1 MLQHERFNRE
11 SKEQTVLQ
19 FASKSEMACGLLLE
33 RYIPGFELVPGKTFQ
48 VPIGLGKHCDFY
60 VNNTFLEYHPI
71 NLHFEFLDK
80 QALRQLRNALRHVK
94 KDVKSQIVDALKN
107 ELGERYYRYRKTVA
121 DIWITKENTLVVVQD
136 PVELYRK
143 IIKPMGRNVPKEHK
157 FLAEFD
163 RLKN

>member
-1 MLQHERFNRE
+1 
-11 SKEQTVLQ
+11 
-19 FASKSEMACGLLLE
+19 MACGLLLE

-60 VNNTFLEYHPI
+60 VNNTYLEYHPI

-94 KDVKSQIVDALKN
+94 KDVKSQIVDALKD
-107 ELGERYYRYRKTVA
+107 ELAERYYRYRKMVV
-121 DIWITKENTLVVVQD
+121 DIYRTNESELLVVQD

-143 IIKPMGRNVPKEHK
+143 VIKPHGNNVPKEHK

-163 RLKN
+163 KIRS